1 MAGAKKRYY
10 AVIRGNTPGI
20 YTLWDGPGGAQEQV
34 RGFPD
39 ALYRGFTTLS
49 EAQDYFA
56 HGTGDSPLQMA
67 DKPDGRIPVST
78 PAGNGKIVSIYTD
91 GGCINNPGPGGYGVV
106 IIDGRKRTELSGG
119 YRLTTNNRMELT
131 AVIMALRSLKKKSR
145 VVLTTDSQYVVNGIE
160 KGWALRWRSRN
171 WMRDKSH
178 RAENSDLW
186 AELLDLLENHEV
198 SFQWVRG
205 HSGHP
210 ENERCDVLV
219 KSSFRLPDLP
229 SDTVYEQVGQG
240 SPGPRLFD

>member
-39 ALYRGFTTLS
+39 ALYRGFTTLA
-49 EAQDYFA
+49 EAQDYLA
-56 HGTGDSPLQMA
+56 QGTGDSHPQMA
-67 DKPDGRIPVST
+67 GKPDGRFLVST
-78 PAGNGKIVSIYTD
+78 PAGKGKIVSIYTD
-91 GGCINNPGPGGYGVV
+91 GGCLNNPGPGGYGVV

-119 YRLTTNNRMELT
+119 YRLTTNNRMELA

-145 VVLTTDSQYVVNGIE
+145 VVLTSDSQYVVNGIE

-186 AELLDLLENHEV
+186 AELLDLLEKHEV

-210 ENERCDVLV
+210 ENERCDALV
-219 KSSFRLPDLP
+219 KSSTRLPDLP
-229 SDTVYEQVGQG
+229 SDTVYEQAGQG
-240 SPGPRLFD
+240 SLGPRLFD

>member
-1 MAGAKKRYY
+1 M
-10 AVIRGNTPGI
+10 
-20 YTLWDGPGGAQEQV
+20 
-34 RGFPD
+34 
-39 ALYRGFTTLS
+39 
-49 EAQDYFA
+49 
-56 HGTGDSPLQMA
+56 
-67 DKPDGRIPVST
+67 
-78 PAGNGKIVSIYTD
+78 
-91 GGCINNPGPGGYGVV
+91 V

-145 VVLTTDSQYVVNGIE
+145 VAITTDSQYVVNGIE

-186 AELLDLLENHEV
+186 AELLNLLEKHEV

-210 ENERCDVLV
+210 ENERCDALA
-219 KSSFRLPDLP
+219 KSSSRLPDLP
-229 SDTVYEQVGQG
+229 SDTVYEQAGQG
-240 SPGPRLFD
+240 PPGPRLFD